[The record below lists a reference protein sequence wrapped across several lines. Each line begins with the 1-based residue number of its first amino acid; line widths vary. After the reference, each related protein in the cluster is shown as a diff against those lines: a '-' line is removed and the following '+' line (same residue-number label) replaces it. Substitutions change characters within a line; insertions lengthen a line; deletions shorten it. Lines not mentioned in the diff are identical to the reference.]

1 VAERAA
7 SGGPQTPRRPDGARW
22 RRHGEGLEFERA
34 AFFTDAVFAIAM
46 TLLIVAIAVPSLRH
60 TTSSSDLLGALDD
73 KKSEF
78 IAFFIGFAVLGNYW
92 LANHRFFGYLA
103 AMSNGALMI
112 AMPYLAFV
120 AWLPFPT
127 ALLGT
132 YDRNPVAVALFAAS
146 AAIVSFLEAM
156 LIRQAQHDGLFRR
169 PVPDEAYRHAMR
181 ASLIPVVSFVLSI
194 PVAFADTYVAIA
206 VWALTL
212 PGEILLDRRKPTG
225 FDEAFAGWAVS
236 DAEN

>member
-1 VAERAA
+1 VSPA
-7 SGGPQTPRRPDGARW
+7 PQAPRRPDGVRW

-73 KKSEF
+73 KKTEF

-92 LANHRFFGYLA
+92 LANHRFFGYLGA
-103 AMSNGALMI
+103 VSTALMVI
-112 AMPYLAFV
+112 ALPYLAFV

-132 YDRNPVAVALFAAS
+132 YDRNPVAVSLFAAS
-146 AAIVSFLEAM
+146 SAIVSFLEAM
-156 LIRQAQHDGLFRR
+156 LLRQAQRDDLFRHV
-169 PVPDEAYRHAMR
+169 VPDDVYRHAMR
-181 ASLIPVVSFVLSI
+181 GSLLPVMFFVISI
-194 PVAFADTYVAIA
+194 PVAFVDTYAAI
-206 VWALTL
+206 VIWALTV
-212 PGEILLDRRKPTG
+212 PGEMLLDRSKPER
-225 FDEAFAGWAVS
+225 FDTAFSGGTSGAIP
-236 DAEN
+236 AED